1 MYTHALI
8 RQYASIMPQA
18 VSVWCRD
25 LGHETFYSTY
35 YGQADP
41 KSLLPEDLD
50 VVFISSY
57 TRASPLAYAL
67 AKLYRRENTLTVI
80 GGPHAKAF
88 PDDCLRF
95 FDVVVR
101 QCDRILIEEILRD
114 LPHGEILSSGRPL
127 VDLPSVEE
135 RLPELEVSVLWK
147 GRTYPATTIPLLA
160 SVGCPYSCNF
170 CIDWDN
176 PYAVLPLDR
185 LEEDFCFISRR
196 FPAAKVGFHDP
207 NFAVKFDQ
215 LMDVLE
221 RIPPG
226 SRNPYLMESSL
237 SILRQSRLQRLRE
250 TNCWYVAPG
259 VESWTDYSN
268 KSGVSTKAKGRRK
281 VEQVVAHFELIR
293 QYVPGI
299 QANFI
304 FGIDVDE
311 GDEPI
316 ELTKEFMRR
325 APFVWPVTNIP
336 VPFGGTPL
344 YDQYL
349 EEDRVLRAM
358 PFAFYYAPYLVTTLK
373 HYSAPEYYER
383 LVDLFSFRTSP
394 RMLLKHVGAASRF
407 PFRVGTVLHQIYER
421 GMLNEF
427 RNILQLL
434 RTNQEF
440 RSFHEHESDQLPAF
454 YNERYEGLL
463 GRYADLISAED
474 RKPVLLPS
482 RTTRPS
488 PAPLPLT

>member
-67 AKLYRRENTLTVI
+67 AKLHRRENMLTVI

-185 LEEDFCFISRR
+185 LEEDFRFISRR

-259 VESWTDYSN
+259 VESWTD
-268 KSGVSTKAKGRRK
+268 
-281 VEQVVAHFELIR
+281 
-293 QYVPGI
+293 
-299 QANFI
+299 
-304 FGIDVDE
+304 
-311 GDEPI
+311 
-316 ELTKEFMRR
+316 
-325 APFVWPVTNIP
+325 
-336 VPFGGTPL
+336 
-344 YDQYL
+344 
-349 EEDRVLRAM
+349 
-358 PFAFYYAPYLVTTLK
+358 
-373 HYSAPEYYER
+373 
-383 LVDLFSFRTSP
+383 
-394 RMLLKHVGAASRF
+394 
-407 PFRVGTVLHQIYER
+407 
-421 GMLNEF
+421 
-427 RNILQLL
+427 
-434 RTNQEF
+434 
-440 RSFHEHESDQLPAF
+440 
-454 YNERYEGLL
+454 
-463 GRYADLISAED
+463 
-474 RKPVLLPS
+474 
-482 RTTRPS
+482 
-488 PAPLPLT
+488 